1 MRKFTTAAAASL
13 IVATA
18 APALAR
24 DTAPSAPTQSSESP
38 APKAETRYCVSE
50 TPVGTR
56 LPKKT
61 CKTRAQWIADENF
74 DPLAPQR

>member
-1 MRKFTTAAAASL
+1 MRKFITAAAASL

-24 DTAPSAPTQSSESP
+24 DTAPSGPTQSTEASGS
-38 APKAETRYCVSE
+38 KAETRYCVSE
-50 TPVGTR
+50 TVVGTR

>member
-1 MRKFTTAAAASL
+1 MRKFITAAAAAL

-18 APALAR
+18 APAFAR
-24 DTAPSAPTQSSESP
+24 DTAPSAPQSSEAS

-50 TPVGTR
+50 TPLGSR

-61 CKTRAQWIADENF
+61 CKTRAQWIADDNF